1 MECREFRKRLSAYLD
16 GELKQG
22 EWERVAN
29 HVTSCSNC
37 GRELR
42 ALQETCSLLKVDK
55 GIEPSEDFLLQLFEK
70 AGSGRKGYQS
80 LQRARWSF
88 TSVPAFMRLTIVLL
102 IGMAVGVG
110 FGSLT
115 SPERQGGV
123 ALTQG
128 RNVAQATALDNF
140 QSVHPQS
147 LTQAYINL
155 TSLLK
160 S

>member
-1 MECREFRKRLSAYLD
+1 MECREIRKRLSAYLD

-29 HVTSCSNC
+29 HITSCPDC
-37 GRELR
+37 ARELKT
-42 ALQETCSLLKVDK
+42 LQETCSLLKVDE
-55 GIEPSEDFLLQLFEK
+55 GIEPSQDFLLQLFEK
-70 AGSGRKGYQS
+70 IGSGGKGYQS

-88 TSVPAFMRLTIVLL
+88 TSVPAFIRLTIVLL
-102 IGMAVGVG
+102 LGMVVGVG

-115 SPERQGGV
+115 SSERQGGI
-123 ALTQG
+123 ALT
-128 RNVAQATALDNF
+128 RSMNAAQRIALDNF

-147 LTQAYINL
+147 LTQAYRNL
-155 TSLLK
+155 TSPLK

>member
-1 MECREFRKRLSAYLD
+1 
-16 GELKQG
+16 
-22 EWERVAN
+22 
-29 HVTSCSNC
+29 
-37 GRELR
+37 
-42 ALQETCSLLKVDK
+42 
-55 GIEPSEDFLLQLFEK
+55 
-70 AGSGRKGYQS
+70 
-80 LQRARWSF
+80 
-88 TSVPAFMRLTIVLL
+88 VPAFIRLTIVLL
-102 IGMAVGVG
+102 LGIVVGVG

-115 SPERQGGV
+115 SSERQGGV

>member
-1 MECREFRKRLSAYLD
+1 MECREIRKRLSAYLD

-29 HVTSCSNC
+29 HITSCPDC
-37 GRELR
+37 ARELKT
-42 ALQETCSLLKVDK
+42 LQETCSLLKVDE
-55 GIEPSEDFLLQLFEK
+55 GIEPSQDFLLQLFEK
-70 AGSGRKGYQS
+70 IGSGGKGYQS
-80 LQRARWSF
+80 LQRTRWSF
-88 TSVPAFMRLTIVLL
+88 TSVPAFIRLTIVLL
-102 IGMAVGVG
+102 LGMVVGVG

-115 SPERQGGV
+115 SSERQGGV
-123 ALTQG
+123 ALTRSMNAAQG
-128 RNVAQATALDNF
+128 IALDNF

-155 TSLLK
+155 TSPLK